1 MSPELNRLSAEWNAA
16 RVLYPTYSALA
27 REFVIDLT
35 PCNDLEGGI
44 EQPPEESV
52 EQARQWFTDMDE
64 RIQIHQLRQFLQTT
78 TMVTP
83 QLLQTLLL
91 HHLHKEEKSP
101 ADRDKIDFLLV
112 QLFSLAAPSRLED
125 SSVTLEYV
133 ARTLAPVLGSV
144 DTTVPVW
151 LKPLDKVLQ
160 SAQNA
165 KTLNELL
172 HGGILEQGRKIKIQS
187 GGNYFLPVV
196 MVSFARFSFLMRR
209 SFFRLM
215 HQDLNAIFDGLR
227 ELEQKGVTS
236 IDCRRAQF
244 SADEPILRLR
254 MICQSWKVMFQAEY
268 SSGQPLRMLVDLRA
282 AIDDALGRGTGK
294 STPGPTKAASAP
306 ARKAVAPAPTAKSA
320 AGAASPASKPAAP
333 KLAAKAAAAAAPAK
347 FNVTADQAPPDHETL
362 QLLSREFPRVLVIAI
377 HENWPDTLIAFAAE
391 TLRRIDAVKRAE
403 RAEQLNLVLKRNATL
418 GQYVIDMRHSL
429 NNALTSVLGNAELL
443 LLEPGAFTA
452 DVRSQLDTIRHMS
465 LRMHEIL
472 QRFSS
477 LEKELSFA
485 EKQSR
490 NESGARPAAAAAQ
503 LGL

>member
-1 MSPELNRLSAEWNAA
+1 MSPEPHRLSAEWNAA

-35 PCNDLEGGI
+35 PCNDLDAGV
-44 EQPPEESV
+44 EQPPEESI
-52 EQARQWFTDMDE
+52 EHARQWLNQMDE

-78 TMVTP
+78 TRVTP

-91 HHLHKEEKSP
+91 HHLHKDEKSP

-112 QLFSLAAPSRLED
+112 QLFSLASPSRLED

-133 ARTLAPVLGSV
+133 ARTLSPVLGAV

-151 LKPLDKVLQ
+151 LQPLDKVLQ
-160 SAQNA
+160 SAQTA

-172 HGGILEQGRKIKIQS
+172 HSGILEQGRKIKIQS
-187 GGNYFLPVV
+187 GENYFLPVA

-282 AIDDALGRGTGK
+282 AIDDALGRGTAK
-294 STPGPTKAASAP
+294 SSQAPPKVASAP
-306 ARKAVAPAPTAKSA
+306 ARKAAASAPAAKA
-320 AGAASPASKPAAP
+320 TAASPASKPAAP
-333 KLAAKAAAAAAPAK
+333 KPAAKAAAAAAPAK
-347 FNVTADQAPPDHETL
+347 FNVTADQAPEFEVSGGDSWNPD
-362 QLLSREFPRVLVIAI
+362 SS
-377 HENWPDTLIAFAAE
+377 
-391 TLRRIDAVKRAE
+391 
-403 RAEQLNLVLKRNATL
+403 
-418 GQYVIDMRHSL
+418 G
-429 NNALTSVLGNAELL
+429 GN
-443 LLEPGAFTA
+443 
-452 DVRSQLDTIRHMS
+452 
-465 LRMHEIL
+465 
-472 QRFSS
+472 
-477 LEKELSFA
+477 
-485 EKQSR
+485 
-490 NESGARPAAAAAQ
+490 
-503 LGL
+503 

>member
-1 MSPELNRLSAEWNAA
+1 MSPSELNRLSAEWNAA

-35 PCNDLEGGI
+35 PCNDLEAGVQ
-44 EQPPEESV
+44 EPPQESV
-52 EQARQWFTDMDE
+52 EQAKQWLNEMDE

-91 HHLHKEEKSP
+91 HHLHKDEKSP

-133 ARTLAPVLGSV
+133 AKTLSPVLGAV
-144 DTTVPVW
+144 DIDVPVW

-165 KTLNELL
+165 RTLNELL
-172 HGGILEQGRKIKIQS
+172 HSGILEQGRKIKVQS
-187 GGNYFLPVV
+187 GENYFLPVA

-282 AIDDALGRGTGK
+282 AIDDGLGRGAAR
-294 STPGPTKAASAP
+294 SAASPAPKAASAS
-306 ARKAVAPAPTAKSA
+306 AKKAVAPAPAAKATAA
-320 AGAASPASKPAAP
+320 VASPASKPAAP
-333 KLAAKAAAAAAPAK
+333 KAAAKAAAAAPAR
-347 FNVTADQAPPDHETL
+347 FN
-362 QLLSREFPRVLVIAI
+362 
-377 HENWPDTLIAFAAE
+377 
-391 TLRRIDAVKRAE
+391 
-403 RAEQLNLVLKRNATL
+403 
-418 GQYVIDMRHSL
+418 
-429 NNALTSVLGNAELL
+429 
-443 LLEPGAFTA
+443 
-452 DVRSQLDTIRHMS
+452 
-465 LRMHEIL
+465 
-472 QRFSS
+472 
-477 LEKELSFA
+477 
-485 EKQSR
+485 
-490 NESGARPAAAAAQ
+490 AAADETPEFEVS
-503 LGL
+503 GGDPWNPDSSGGN